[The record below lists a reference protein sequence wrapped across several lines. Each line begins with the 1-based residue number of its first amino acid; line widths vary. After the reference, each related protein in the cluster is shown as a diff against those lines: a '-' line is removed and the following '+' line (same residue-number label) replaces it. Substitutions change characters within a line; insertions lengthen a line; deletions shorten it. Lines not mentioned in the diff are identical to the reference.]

1 MRFRIEFIPEGA
13 KEEVVL
19 RCHGLDENI
28 KQQGQAIEALL
39 EHKPAII
46 YHKAEQEFYLPSRD
60 ILFFETD
67 GETVYAHT
75 ADDMFKVSYR
85 LYQLE
90 SILPSEFLRI
100 SKSTVANTA
109 QILSLCKTISTSV
122 SVQFFSTHKQV
133 YVSRFYLSALKQKL
147 SQRSR

>member
-1 MRFRIEFIPEGA
+1 MRFRIEFVA
-13 KEEVVL
+13 KDAEEEIVV
-19 RCHGLDENI
+19 RCHSLDENI
-28 KQQGQAIEALL
+28 KRQCAAIEGLL
-39 EHKPAII
+39 DDTPAII
-46 YHKAEQEFYLPSRD
+46 YHKADQEFYLPGKE

-67 GETVYAHT
+67 GEIVHAHT
-75 ADDMFKVSYR
+75 AGDMFRVNYR

-90 SILPSEFLRI
+90 EILPPAFMRI

-122 SVQFFSTHKQV
+122 SVQFFHTHKHV
-133 YVSRFYLSALKQKL
+133 YVSRFYLKALKEKL